1 MFAIGLTHRNVA
13 EGKARRASGQ
23 PQAARHSNASE
34 GVKKLKIPKIHFRK
48 SLIRNKACTGSS
60 EFFQF
65 FHSFSV
71 KAGRARHPVRAVVP
85 SHQSARTE

>member
-1 MFAIGLTHRNVA
+1 LH
-13 EGKARRASGQ
+13 
-23 PQAARHSNASE
+23 HSNASKRQYPISASRHHCIRSE